1 MSYRRRL
8 WLTEGRPRGMQ
19 FPTFQ
24 MYKQEKDIFRTS
36 LNKAYL
42 DYERETYSSLNKACN
57 INHKSLWAKL
67 RSKTKINSIISL
79 NVDNNTITNP
89 RTICNAMADH
99 FSRVFSDTQE
109 DHFDENFKSYVDEKV
124 SELKKKA
131 MTSDEEFN
139 IPASLVKRI
148 CSNLPNNKTCG
159 LDVLLY
165 EHIKYGG
172 SYLFFCLA
180 RLFTLIIKKLYP
192 SSMASWCSCLYI

>member
-139 IPASLVKRI
+139 IPACLVKRI

-159 LDVLLY
+159 LDGIFY